1 MTKKSIKVGIYTIDI
16 SIVKNNMNIS
26 VWDTT
31 NLTRAEMPQYIGEH
45 NFKLEKKEC
54 QVMK

>member
-1 MTKKSIKVGIYTIDI
+1 LTKQSIKVGIYTVDI

-31 NLTRAEMPQYIGEH
+31 NLTRAEMPQYIGEY
-45 NFKLEKKEC
+45 NFKLEKNK
-54 QVMK
+54 K